1 MKFSVGDKMV
11 IRRSGEEGYIV
22 SIIDKQ
28 MAEVSVN
35 GTVFPIYLDEIDHPY
50 LRWFTQKNQ
59 AEKKRKLR
67 EQIPVEPMKERPRRT
82 PSGIHF
88 TFLPEFATVEM
99 EERVQ
104 RLKLYI
110 ANDTAHKISID
121 YQVRLR
127 SEVVFSYRGSVPGFT
142 DLYLHYLSWEEMQE
156 QPRFEWTVRAED
168 SPGMAAH
175 TETIKIRPLKLFGYI
190 NDLLANNHPSFRHTL
205 LTEFRPEAPK
215 ALVAAAPGPVP
226 RIPQAV
232 HAMAEIPRYEVDLH
246 IEQLVADQRGLSNAE
261 KLSIQL
267 AELERYLRLAERN
280 RQDKMIIIHGL
291 GKGILRQEV
300 HKVLRTKSFV
310 EHIESGWQAGYGF
323 GATLVYFRYP

>member
-59 AEKKRKLR
+59 EEKKRKLR
-67 EQIPVEPMKERPRRT
+67 EQIPVEPLRERPHKAA
-82 PSGIHF
+82 SGIHF
-88 TFLPEFATVEM
+88 TFLPEFAIVEM

-110 ANDTAHKISID
+110 ANETAHRVTAD
-121 YQVRLR
+121 YQVRLGA
-127 SEVVFSYRGSVPGFT
+127 EVLFSYRGTLQPFT
-142 DLYLHYLSWEEMQE
+142 DLYLHHLSWEQMQE
-156 QPRFEWTVRAED
+156 QPRFEWTLRAED
-168 SPGMAAH
+168 APAMAVH
-175 TETIKIRPLKLFGYI
+175 TEVVKIRPLKLFTAI
-190 NDLLANNHPSFRHTL
+190 NELLATNSPTFRQTL
-205 LTEFRPEAPK
+205 LTEFRPEGKRTVPEAP
-215 ALVAAAPGPVP
+215 VPPVP
-226 RIPQAV
+226 RTPQAI
-232 HAMAEIPRYEVDLH
+232 HSMHDIPRYEVDLH
-246 IEQLVADQRGLSNAE
+246 IEQLMPDLRGLSNVE

-291 GKGILRQEV
+291 GKGVLRQEV
-300 HKVLRTKSFV
+300 HKVLRTTPFV
-310 EHIESGWQAGYGF
+310 GEIESGWQAGYGF
-323 GATLVYFRYP
+323 GATLVRFRYE